1 MVMKSL
7 ALFLITIV
15 LTLLGVNLFA
25 GEFVEGGLLS
35 LAAAAIVFLIALVI
49 NHLEHTRR

>member
-1 MVMKSL
+1 MKSL

-15 LTLLGVNLFA
+15 LTLIGVRLLSTESVGA
-25 GEFVEGGLLS
+25 GLLS

-49 NHLEHTRR
+49 NHHEHTRR